1 MLPVGGK
8 MGAGKLAST
17 SSTLLNAWSG
27 CAQTHRGKLGY
38 MYALFGLCGRARQC
52 DAKHKYCNC
61 GTRNSSILRGNDAV

>member
-1 MLPVGGK
+1 

-17 SSTLLNAWSG
+17 TSSSTLLTLNAWSG

-38 MYALFGLCGRARQC
+38 RYALFGLCGRVWQC